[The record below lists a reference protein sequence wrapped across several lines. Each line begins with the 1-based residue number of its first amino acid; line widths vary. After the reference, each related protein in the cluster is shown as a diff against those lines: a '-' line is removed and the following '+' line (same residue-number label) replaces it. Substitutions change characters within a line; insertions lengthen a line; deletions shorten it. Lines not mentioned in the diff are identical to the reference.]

1 MDIKQ
6 YNSSNSSAGCRSESS
21 SEQMWEWE
29 DIASLFESENFRD
42 HTVGPPALPSEATA
56 KNAGQAPQSN
66 ECEVQNASYWQAGQG
81 LAPIGEGAGRDV
93 ADAKYGNWK
102 ELLPVPPCKTEL
114 NKSGDKSGRR
124 SEVGGDLYTLPS
136 KGDSVSMAP
145 GGPAG
150 AHPLTSDAWCPA
162 NPPSECQWSYSNL
175 LVSIASL
182 NDRQSQYLAPT
193 YGKMSALQPMSTFGS
208 LCGLTPPASPDE
220 GFNMANFPPQ
230 PSLPYGQT
238 IQDYST
244 MALQMAP
251 YKQYTACYSTMTPP
265 ESPSYDHLMVSGQ
278 TVDMPI
284 RGQVG
289 ESVGKSV
296 FYAPPTDAQVS
307 DPTALMMMMMQESSR
322 EFERNRPKPRRQKRT
337 IIHGCTHPGCLK
349 TYTKSSHL
357 KAHMRIHTGEK
368 PYWCSWPECGWKFAR
383 SDELTRHIRKHT
395 GDRPF
400 RCTLCDRAFARSDHL
415 TLHMKRHNAA

>member
-6 YNSSNSSAGCRSESS
+6 YNTSAVCRLDS

-42 HTVGPPALPSEATA
+42 HTVGLPALTNETPA
-56 KNAGQAPQSN
+56 KDASQMLPLNGQY
-66 ECEVQNASYWQAGQG
+66 ETQNATTTYWQNSQG
-81 LAPIGEGAGRDV
+81 LTSLNMEASREV
-93 ADAKYGNWK
+93 ADAKYAIFKG
-102 ELLPVPPCKTEL
+102 EL
-114 NKSGDKSGRR
+114 NKLNDKTTTRHP
-124 SEVGGDLYTLPS
+124 EAQDNACTPPVGAQNAVLS
-136 KGDSVSMAP
+136 KGDPVYTAP
-145 GGPAG
+145 GGTTSAV
-150 AHPLTSDAWCPA
+150 PLTSESWRPPNTA
-162 NPPSECQWSYSNL
+162 NECQWSYSNL

-182 NDRQSQYLAPT
+182 NERQNQYLTPT
-193 YGKMSALQPMSTFGS
+193 YGKMPTLQSMNGFGS

-230 PSLPYGQT
+230 SNLPYRHAV
-238 IQDYST
+238 QDYST

-251 YKQYTACYSTMTPP
+251 YKQYPACYSTMTPP
-265 ESPSYDHLMVSGQ
+265 ESPSYDHLMTSGR
-278 TVDMPI
+278 TVDMSI
-284 RGQVG
+284 RNQVV
-289 ESVGKSV
+289 EPTGKNI
-296 FYAPPTDAQVS
+296 FYATPRETQVS
-307 DPTALMMMMMQESSR
+307 DPAALMMMMMQEGSR

-337 IIHGCTHPGCLK
+337 IVHGCTHPGCLK